1 MLLQLQIQIKIYYK
15 SVFHSFHS
23 QMLLVWLRNFC
34 LIVSVTLIYLPCFYF
49 YFEPRQD
56 SFVKKFMEKCIF
68 LLHVFVLVFP
78 IPSNWQCK
86 WTEKEKID
94 NYLKKIK
101 KPAYLI
107 NRFNFSKNFSIVKHF
122 GKPTSET
129 KFTTNTS

>member
-1 MLLQLQIQIKIYYK
+1 MDLPKQLQRLADWALRFFGKPTSPDWYQSHKKFLARNYFSFIWYNYVTNIKTKKMLLQLQIQIKIYYK

-78 IPSNWQCK
+78 IP
-86 WTEKEKID
+86 
-94 NYLKKIK
+94 
-101 KPAYLI
+101 
-107 NRFNFSKNFSIVKHF
+107 
-122 GKPTSET
+122 
-129 KFTTNTS
+129 